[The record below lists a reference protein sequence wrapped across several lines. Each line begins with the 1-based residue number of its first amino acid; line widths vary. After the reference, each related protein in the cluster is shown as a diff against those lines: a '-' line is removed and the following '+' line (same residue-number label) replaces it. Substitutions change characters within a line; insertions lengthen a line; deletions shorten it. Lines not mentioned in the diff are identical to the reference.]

1 MTTPS
6 RSTAATAHPD
16 LPGPGSVTWERMGRW
31 ATLSVGLRALV
42 LQTAHPV
49 VGAGV
54 AEHSDFR
61 DDFFP
66 RFTRTLASTLRFVY
80 GTPAE
85 AAAEGRRLRALHAR
99 IRGTDHQGR
108 PYRALDP
115 QAYAWVHATLFEAVV
130 AFAEL
135 TSNPLSADEQ
145 QDMYQEWKAVGTL
158 LGVAET
164 HLPDTPDAFWT
175 YFHNTVEQQL
185 QDNTVVRDL
194 LGPALPGVPPPP
206 LAPAL
211 LWRVAWPPIARYAVR
226 VTVPTLP
233 PAYLDRLGLASTG
246 TDTRRTSRFF
256 ARTARIDRLLPSRYR
271 YLPAAAKAR
280 RQADTANAPM
290 ARP

>member
-1 MTTPS
+1 
-6 RSTAATAHPD
+6 
-16 LPGPGSVTWERMGRW
+16 MGRW

-99 IRGTDHQGR
+99 IRGTDHHGR

-130 AFAEL
+130 A
-135 TSNPLSADEQ
+135 
-145 QDMYQEWKAVGTL
+145 
-158 LGVAET
+158 
-164 HLPDTPDAFWT
+164 
-175 YFHNTVEQQL
+175 
-185 QDNTVVRDL
+185 

-206 LAPAL
+206 LVPAL

-233 PAYLDRLGLASTG
+233 PAYLDRLGLASTS

-256 ARTARIDRLLPSRYR
+256 ARTARIDRLLTSRYR

-280 RQADTANAPM
+280 RQADTANALM